1 MANVYISTS
10 IPYAT
15 GKPHVGNVM
24 DLIYADTLAR
34 YNRMIGNNVLYSEGS
49 DEHGSKI
56 QTKAEEAG
64 LTPKQFIDSNVKL
77 IEDANAEVYS
87 SYTNFIRTDSDQ
99 HKNIVGL
106 LWQQMAMKG
115 DIYKK
120 DYEGWYCQG
129 CEEFKTETV
138 VKETGGICPDHNQ
151 PYTRVSEINYF
162 FRLSKYQEEI
172 KKLFED
178 KTFRVVPDHKQNEIL
193 SLVNSGLEDIS
204 VSRPKSAVAW
214 SIDVP
219 GDPTQ
224 GIYVWFEALMNYIT
238 VLNYPDGELYKDFW
252 PTEVQIVGKDN
263 LRFHAAIYPAM
274 LISLGLPMLKNLF
287 VHGHLTMNGKK
298 MSKTT
303 GNLLSVDDVISIY
316 GADALRFYIL
326 KHVPSYDD
334 GDFSWDK
341 FKRAYNTELA
351 DELGNLVSRLAS
363 MVKRYQNGQIG
374 NFEISTHDDEPYHRF
389 MDNYQFDRAIDWA
402 WQKVRDLNAYIEETK
417 PWALAKA
424 GDSDHLQA
432 VLGSAVGDLL
442 QVAEMLTPFL
452 PKTAEAI
459 NVTFASGSIADVG
472 ILFPKI
478 ETNQGPQAEESK
490 PDTPTQ
496 TQESTQTAPQ
506 A

>member
-15 GKPHVGNVM
+15 GKPHAGNVM

-34 YNRMIGNNVLYSEGS
+34 YNRMIGNNVLYSAGS

-56 QTKAEEAG
+56 QKKAESLG
-64 LTPKQFIDSNVKL
+64 LSPKEFIDGNVRL
-77 IEDANAEVYS
+77 IEQANTEIYS

-99 HKNIVGL
+99 HKQIVAL

-138 VKETGGICPDHNQ
+138 VKETGGTCPDHNQ
-151 PYTRVSEINYF
+151 PYTRISEVNYF
-162 FRLSKYQEEI
+162 FRLSKYQEEV
-172 KKLFED
+172 KRLFD
-178 KTFRVVPDHKQNEIL
+178 SKAFKVVPDHKQNEIL
-193 SLVNSGLEDIS
+193 SLIKSGLEDIS

-214 SIDVP
+214 SINVP
-219 GDPTQ
+219 GDSDQ

-238 VLNYPDGELYKDFW
+238 VLGYPDGELFKDFW

-274 LISLGLPMLKNLF
+274 LLSLGLPMLKNLF

-303 GNLLSVDDVISIY
+303 GNLLSVDEVISVY

-351 DELGNLVSRLAS
+351 DELGNLVSRLAN
-363 MVKRYQNGQIG
+363 MVSRYQNGQIG
-374 NFEISTHDDEPYHRF
+374 EFQISTHDDEPYHKY
-389 MDNYQFDRAIDWA
+389 MDNYQFDRAIDWT
-402 WQKVRDLNAYIEETK
+402 WRKVRDINAYIEQTK
-417 PWALAKA
+417 PWLMAKE
-424 GDSDHLQA
+424 GNLNRLQA
-432 VLGSAVGDLL
+432 VLANAIGDLL

-459 NVTFASGSIADVG
+459 NITFASGSIADVG
-472 ILFPKI
+472 ILFPKL
-478 ETNQGPQAEESK
+478 EDSENRDSNHSK
-490 PDTPTQ
+490 IVKN
-496 TQESTQTAPQ
+496 
-506 A
+506 